1 MAYVMEYKVI
11 NRGSRLLVCVMLD
24 EDLADP
30 LANITLVSESSTTSP
45 PWSNVS
51 SDVMLQSGVGA
62 PIISYR
68 ASTI

>member
-30 LANITLVSESSTTSP
+30 LANMTLVSESSTTSP

-51 SDVMLQSGVGA
+51 SDVMLQSGVGV